1 MENNAHIKCSSK
13 IHQDINANSYCQEC
27 RLYMCEKCQNMHQ
40 ELYNHNQLIINEKQ
54 NEFFKGICCFK
65 CVYEQL
71 HKGHKLVELND
82 KESLKKQDLTIEKA
96 LEEFNSIFEKVSN
109 LKNKIESEIVNINT
123 VSYKYIR
130 NTSTNINFNLL
141 IINIT
146 KEYYIL

>member
-1 MENNAHIKCSSK
+1 M
-13 IHQDINANSYCQEC
+13 
-27 RLYMCEKCQNMHQ
+27 
-40 ELYNHNQLIINEKQ
+40 
-54 NEFFKGICCFK
+54 
-65 CVYEQL
+65 
-71 HKGHKLVELND
+71 VELNY

-96 LEEFNSIFEKVSN
+96 LEEFNSLFEKVSN

>member
-1 MENNAHIKCSSK
+1 M
-13 IHQDINANSYCQEC
+13 
-27 RLYMCEKCQNMHQ
+27 
-40 ELYNHNQLIINEKQ
+40 
-54 NEFFKGICCFK
+54 
-65 CVYEQL
+65 
-71 HKGHKLVELND
+71 VELNY

-96 LEEFNSIFEKVSN
+96 FEEFNSLFEKVSN

>member
-1 MENNAHIKCSSK
+1 M
-13 IHQDINANSYCQEC
+13 
-27 RLYMCEKCQNMHQ
+27 
-40 ELYNHNQLIINEKQ
+40 
-54 NEFFKGICCFK
+54 
-65 CVYEQL
+65 
-71 HKGHKLVELND
+71 VELND